1 MEVPRIHPET
11 IEEVMQRVDIVEI
24 VSEHV
29 VLKKRG
35 KDFIGLCPFHQ
46 EKSPSFSV
54 SPQKQLYYCFGCGA
68 GGNGIKFLME
78 LGKQSF
84 GEVVFDLAR
93 RYQIPLKTLDPQQRQ
108 ELQKQISIKE
118 QLYEILAVATSFY
131 QHALQ
136 QTQGKIAADYLS
148 QKRHLLEETIQEFQ
162 LGYAPPGWETLYR
175 YLVEQKRYPVTLVEQ
190 AGLIKPRQNGNGYY
204 DQFRERLMIPIQDVQ
219 GRIIGFGSRTLGNDE
234 PKYLNSPETP
244 LFDKSKTLFALNKAR
259 QTMIKE
265 DRAIVVE
272 GYFDV
277 MALHEQGIK
286 NVVASL
292 GTAFSQAQ
300 LKQLLRYT
308 QSKQVIFNF
317 DADRAGKQATQRAIA
332 ELSALVYSG
341 QVNLKILNL
350 PQGKDADE
358 FLKSSSN
365 AVSFYRE
372 LVEKSPLWLDWQIQ
386 QLLEENDLKKADQ
399 FQRVGQGMVKLLQ
412 KLEDNN
418 QRTHYIRHCGEI
430 LAQGDSRMIPLQ
442 VNSLM
447 GQLKKPQSTSSKTTI
462 QTAITHS
469 ERNLLEEAEELLLL
483 IYLYCPQHRNEI
495 LQLLEEKDIIFSLS
509 HHRLLWQ
516 AIDRLS
522 LEASADL
529 SQLQNGLL
537 SDPETR
543 NLFDR
548 FFHVN
553 EKRQEDLFRAQV
565 RIPEAIAALE
575 RVSWE
580 KYRRHCLQQWQ
591 SINPQEQPEL
601 YQYYSQEF
609 YRAGEQIKKLDEV
622 RINPAEN
629 VS

>member
-1 MEVPRIHPET
+1 
-11 IEEVMQRVDIVEI
+11 MQRVDIVEI